1 MVKPLQNATARLSA
15 RPAPPTGQ
23 PVTGLQRLN
32 LEDKRDGLVYVPPA
46 YRADRP
52 TPLVLILHGAGG
64 NAAGGL
70 ELLHGLAEDFGL
82 LLLAVDSR
90 SATWDV
96 IMKGYGR
103 DVQFID
109 HSLTQVFNTYAIDTS
124 HLAIA
129 GFSDGASYALSLGL
143 TNGDLF
149 THVIAFS
156 PGFMAPTGQ
165 TGEPRI
171 FMAHGTDDQVL
182 PIERCSRRLA
192 PQLREA
198 DYDLHY
204 EEFVGPHIVS
214 PGIAHRALEWFTAP
228 VAI

>member
-1 MVKPLQNATARLSA
+1 MVKHLQNATARLSTQ
-15 RPAPPTGQ
+15 PSPPTGQ
-23 PVTGLQRLN
+23 PVTGLQRLH
-32 LEDKRDGLVYVPPA
+32 LDEKRDGLVYVPPL
-46 YRADRP
+46 YRPDRP
-52 TPLVLILHGAGG
+52 IPLVLILHGAGG

-96 IMKGYGR
+96 IIKGYGR

-109 HSLTQVFNTYAIDTS
+109 QSLTQVFNTYVIDTS

-156 PGFMAPTGQ
+156 PGFMAPTEQ

-171 FMAHGTDDQVL
+171 FVSHGTDDQVL
-182 PIERCSRRLA
+182 PIERCSRRLV
-192 PQLREA
+192 PQLQEA
-198 DYDLHY
+198 GYDLHY
-204 EEFVGPHIVS
+204 EEFVGPHTVS

-228 VAI
+228 AVI